1 MSGVYQLPGLVLT
14 VLCHTMAAYDVN
26 EQRYS
31 KKIFVLISCFHAV
44 LFISLMSLGYAA
56 GGWNAFFSY
65 IAIVVLLFLY
75 FCIVSQDGF
84 LKKSFLFMTYFCLF
98 TVSDNMMKLI
108 VKLFLP
114 QVSEMAGYYAA
125 IVLRNMVLLLV
136 LVLYKKHAAATL
148 SSLMD
153 SGKKWWNLVL
163 VALLFYASQ
172 VVVAVLNAANAVSDA
187 YLLLLFAW
195 ISVLMC
201 AVYGVIF
208 SNVRYI
214 KKEAEETLVRQ
225 NTEYLINRMS
235 ALQNTV
241 EANKRLRHDVRH
253 HMQAIAEY
261 AKAEDTSAILSYIG
275 EYRKEISEAAVKQ
288 YSLNRTMDNILSV
301 YADKAGENGIP
312 FSVSCNLSGELRVRE
327 MDLVA
332 LLGNLLENAL
342 HGCQESC
349 KENKS
354 IKIRICLQDGR
365 LVIVCNNTCAD
376 KLKLSG
382 NLPEGKSV
390 GISSILSV
398 CHKYDGN
405 LDYTIEHGVC
415 SACAVLNL
423 KVWQ

>member
-1 MSGVYQLPGLVLT
+1 MSGVYQLPGLVFT

-44 LFISLMSLGYAA
+44 LFISLMSWGYAA

-136 LVLYKKHAAATL
+136 LV
-148 SSLMD
+148 
-153 SGKKWWNLVL
+153 
-163 VALLFYASQ
+163 ALLFYASQ
-172 VVVAVLNAANAVSDA
+172 VVVTVLNAANAVSDA

-208 SNVRYI
+208 SNVKYI

-235 ALQNTV
+235 ALQNAV

-253 HMQAIAEY
+253 HMEAIAEY